1 MSENIRR
8 IAALIT
14 GKVQGVAFRY
24 HSALEANQ
32 HGLEGWVRNNR
43 DGTVQVEAQ
52 GKAKSLNDFILYLQR
67 GPVHAKVV
75 KVDTKWIDTR
85 ESSGKFRITH

>member
-1 MSENIRR
+1 MSANIRR
-8 IAALIT
+8 IVVVVK

-24 HSALEANQ
+24 HTALEANQ
-32 HGLEGWVRNNR
+32 QNLVGWVRNNR

-52 GKAKSLNDFILYLQR
+52 GEEKALQKFILYLQG

-75 KVDTKWIDTR
+75 ELDTKWLDAT
-85 ESSGKFRITH
+85 ESNGKFIIKY